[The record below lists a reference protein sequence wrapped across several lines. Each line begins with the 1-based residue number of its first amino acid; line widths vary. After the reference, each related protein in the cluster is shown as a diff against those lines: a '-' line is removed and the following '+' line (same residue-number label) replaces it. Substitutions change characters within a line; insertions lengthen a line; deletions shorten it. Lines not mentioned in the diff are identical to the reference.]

1 MRPLLQDW
9 EKWLFHLLYRN
20 QNGQSSKMKKQKT
33 TFQMKEQNKTSEKN
47 LNKTNTNATG
57 NPGLERFIK
66 DTTGRTEM

>member
-1 MRPLLQDW
+1 
-9 EKWLFHLLYRN
+9 
-20 QNGQSSKMKKQKT
+20 
-33 TFQMKEQNKTSEKN
+33 MKEQNKTSEKN